1 MLYRETLK
9 YENIEQYKIHLK
21 MCIDLID
28 RSFIAT
34 SNPVTSLFAS
44 LIIPVGI
51 DARTRKLGKHSTTE
65 FQSLDFFLAF
75 SLRQNF
81 NKLPG

>member
-28 RSFIAT
+28 HF
-34 SNPVTSLFAS
+34 PDPF
-44 LIIPVGI
+44 LI
-51 DARTRKLGKHSTTE
+51 
-65 FQSLDFFLAF
+65 
-75 SLRQNF
+75 
-81 NKLPG
+81 